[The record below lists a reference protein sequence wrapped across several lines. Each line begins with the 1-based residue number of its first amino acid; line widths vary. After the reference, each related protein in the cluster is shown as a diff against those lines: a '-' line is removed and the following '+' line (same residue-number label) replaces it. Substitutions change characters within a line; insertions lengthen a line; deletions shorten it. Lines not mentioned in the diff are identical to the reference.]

1 MSDNKHGISVLMAVC
16 ASDEK
21 DLFERALVSIWDS
34 QTRRPDQIV
43 LVQDGVISPDVYRVI
58 EKWKGRCD
66 VCLHHIVLEKNMG
79 LAFALN
85 SGIEHCNFN
94 YIARMDSD
102 DYSYPERFSMQ
113 FDFLEAS
120 PEIAVVGTFVEEDNG
135 IDENLVRRLPTKHED
150 LVKFS
155 QKRNPL
161 SHPSVMM
168 RRSSVSDAGG
178 YPALRKCQDFAL
190 WGKMMSQGYRFA
202 NIDRVLVKMTAG
214 NEMMARRG
222 LKYWI
227 NEIKLFRY
235 LYSIGFISRYR
246 FWKNTLGRST
256 VRIPPI
262 FVRKLMYKHFR

>member
-1 MSDNKHGISVLMAVC
+1 MSDNKNGISVLMAVC
-16 ASDEK
+16 SSDRE
-21 DLFERALVSIWDS
+21 DLFERALVSIWDG
-34 QTRRPDQIV
+34 QIRRPDQIT
-43 LVQDGVISPDVYRVI
+43 LVQDGDVSPGVFRVI
-58 EKWKGRCD
+58 EKWRGRCD
-66 VCLHHIVLEKNMG
+66 VFLHHVVLEKNMG

-85 SGIEHCNFN
+85 LGLKYCEFN

-102 DYSYPERFSMQ
+102 DYSFPERFSMQ

-120 PEIAVVGTFVEEDNG
+120 PDIAVVGTFVEEDNG
-135 IDENLVRRLPTKHED
+135 VDKNLIRRLPTKHQD

-168 RRSSVSDAGG
+168 RRSSVLDAGG
-178 YPALRKCQDFAL
+178 YPAFHKCQDFAL

-214 NEMMARRG
+214 NDMMARRG
-222 LKYWI
+222 LNYWI

-235 LYSIGFISRYR
+235 LYTIGFISRLR
-246 FWKNTLGRST
+246 FWQNTIGRSI
-256 VRIPPI
+256 VRIPPMFI
-262 FVRKLMYKHFR
+262 RKLMYRHFR